1 MLQNDSHSSS
11 TSPLTVHSKHALNQH
26 TKDKDYD
33 TSESARRSLEEQLNE
48 MLQVLFELSVVVYDF
63 QPEGNKLVW
72 DKINAIT
79 DHYQK
84 MDELKDGLEAFVP
97 EEVINYVENGKNPDI
112 FTQTFVERA
121 ASENQFTNGKIKA
134 VDSFRNILSNEFL
147 KSFPELS
154 EQEYDFD
161 ALMQH
166 NQPNSTQ

>member
-1 MLQNDSHSSS
+1 MAEAQKERSPLNVHSNNPLNSHS
-11 TSPLTVHSKHALNQH
+11 KDNQ
-26 TKDKDYD
+26 
-33 TSESARRSLEEQLNE
+33 SESARRSLEEQLNE

-72 DKINAIT
+72 DKINSII

-84 MDELKDGLEAFVP
+84 MDELKDGLEAYVP
-97 EEVINYVENGKNPDI
+97 EEVINYVESGKNPDI

-134 VDSFRNILSNEFL
+134 VDNFRNILSNEFL

-154 EQEYDFD
+154 EEEYDFS
-161 ALMQH
+161 LQSKPVE
-166 NQPNSTQ
+166 Q